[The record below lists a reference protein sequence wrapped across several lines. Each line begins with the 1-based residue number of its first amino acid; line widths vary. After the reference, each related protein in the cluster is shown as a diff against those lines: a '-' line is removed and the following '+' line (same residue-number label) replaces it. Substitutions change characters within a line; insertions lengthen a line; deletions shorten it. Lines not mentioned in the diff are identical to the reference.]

1 MKKQLKDLRISF
13 DWDKEVTTC
22 NPDYYKW
29 TQLLFLRMHKKGLAY
44 SMMVGSCLNNLYCI
58 LTVLSSTLENFRF
71 QKAFCRVACAGEA
84 GFYPLHRY
92 RTMICLFLAPGFGL
106 FFSYIIIWL
115 YWLQK
120 SLCLYYCVS
129 GISQLGPY

>member
-1 MKKQLKDLRISF
+1 MFIVIDYSIYSNIQRMKKQLKDLRISF

-58 LTVLSSTLENFRF
+58 LTVLSSTLENFRL
-71 QKAFCRVACAGEA
+71 QKAFYRVVCVGKALLDYNLLLSHSW
-84 GFYPLHRY
+84 FSPSVPPL
-92 RTMICLFLAPGFGL
+92 
-106 FFSYIIIWL
+106 
-115 YWLQK
+115 
-120 SLCLYYCVS
+120 
-129 GISQLGPY
+129 